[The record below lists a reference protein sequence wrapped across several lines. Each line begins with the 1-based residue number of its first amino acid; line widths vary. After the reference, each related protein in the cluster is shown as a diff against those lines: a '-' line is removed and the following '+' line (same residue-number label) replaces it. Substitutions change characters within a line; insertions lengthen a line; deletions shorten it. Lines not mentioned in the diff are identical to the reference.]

1 MRTFRCVWKVPRALR
16 SSATARN
23 RTAPS
28 GDLGPLPVHRRVL
41 LHCSST
47 HDLCNASLTLH
58 AIGVRTCTAILHSH
72 LSLSHSGTS
81 QHSGIEVECMPL
93 YICVHS
99 TCEGYIEISLSLSL
113 HLPWQMISY
122 MYIRL
127 PRMDECRLLF
137 LYLSIL
143 QWTCLSTTH
152 FVPAVHLSSPYTGK
166 CYGAPTFHNSWLS
179 RVRVHDI
186 HILLS
191 SQCFILPLPTSA
203 AGPPNTWSL
212 T

>member
-1 MRTFRCVWKVPRALR
+1 MHGDPAL
-16 SSATARN
+16 A
-23 RTAPS
+23 
-28 GDLGPLPVHRRVL
+28 LV
-41 LHCSST
+41 
-47 HDLCNASLTLH
+47 
-58 AIGVRTCTAILHSH
+58 
-72 LSLSHSGTS
+72 
-81 QHSGIEVECMPL
+81 
-93 YICVHS
+93 
-99 TCEGYIEISLSLSL
+99 SLSLRYLATLGHRGRMHASLYMCTQYMRRIYPSLCL

-191 SQCFILPLPTSA
+191 SQCFILPLPASA

-212 T
+212 TSNRCTVPW

>member
-1 MRTFRCVWKVPRALR
+1 MLTFRCLWKVNRAPR
-16 SSATARN
+16 SSATAQN

-72 LSLSHSGTS
+72 LSLSRSGTS

-93 YICVHS
+93 SICVHS

-122 MYIRL
+122 MHIRL

-191 SQCFILPLPTSA
+191 SQCFILPLPASA
-203 AGPPNTWSL
+203 AGPPNTWSM